1 MNRRINRKI
10 IMVTIILAMVS
21 ITWLFGKNRAL
32 TQLLGECQIQDTNH
46 VDLIL
51 DLEHENA
58 DLMDYIMTLEMDNA
72 GMKDSLNKLTS
83 KPNL

>member
-1 MNRRINRKI
+1 MKRRF

-21 ITWLFGKNRAL
+21 VTWLFGKNRAL

>member
-1 MNRRINRKI
+1 MNRRIK
-10 IMVTIILAMVS
+10 MVTIILAMVS

-32 TQLLGECQIQDTNH
+32 TQLLDECQTQDYNH